1 MPAIV
6 EIEFLPDATSAVVVF
21 ICSLPASMTA
31 GGMRHCDN

>member
-21 ICSLPASMTA
+21 ICPLPASMTA
-31 GGMRHCDN
+31 ADGR